1 MALWLVRAGR
11 HGEHEQL
18 FLEENRLYLTWDQ
31 LSHDLGKLED
41 KSALRKLLEKEVYPG
56 DPRGRISNFTGQIW
70 IFAKKIHKGDW
81 IALPSKLKP
90 AIHIGE
96 VVGEYVFHKDA
107 ENPYFHS
114 REVRWIETDIP
125 RSNFDQDVLF
135 SLGASM
141 SICQVSRNN
150 AETRIKAMANNEWKA
165 VALPPDLEDEDEGE
179 SEGPFDLEEIARD
192 QIAQLII
199 AKFKGHG
206 LARLTEA
213 LLDAQGYTTFK
224 SPEGPDKGVDILAA
238 PGPLGFGNPRICVQ
252 VKSSDGPVDSPTLN
266 QLIGAMHN
274 VQADQGLLVSWG
286 GFKRSIDKDMA
297 QHFFQVR
304 LWDRDA
310 IINELLDHYDKLDED
325 LRAEIPL
332 KRLWA
337 VAMQEES

>member
-1 MALWLVRAGR
+1 MALYLVRAGK
-11 HGEHEQL
+11 HGEHEQR
-18 FLEENRLYLTWDQ
+18 FLQRNRIYLTWGG
-31 LSHDLGKLED
+31 LKHDLSKLED
-41 KSALRKLLEKEVYPG
+41 KPALRNLLEVVYP
-56 DPRGRISNFTGQIW
+56 DASKGRISSFTGQIW
-70 IFAKKIHKGDW
+70 IFAKKIQQDDW

-96 VVGEYVFHKDA
+96 VVGEYVFHKD
-107 ENPYFHS
+107 EKDPYFHS

-125 RSNFDQDVLF
+125 RSNFDQDVLY
-135 SLGASM
+135 SLGAQG
-141 SICQVSRNN
+141 SICQLRRNN
-150 AETRIKAMANNEWKA
+150 AEARIREMAGSGWKA
-165 VALPPDLEDEDEGE
+165 GSLPLDLGDEDEEE
-179 SEGPFDLEEIARD
+179 SEGPVDLEEIARD
-192 QIAQLII
+192 QIAQLIT

-213 LLDAQGYTTFK
+213 LLKAQGYTTFK

-286 GFKRSIDKDMA
+286 GFKSSIDKDMA
-297 QHFFQVR
+297 QHFFKVR

-310 IINELLDHYDKLDED
+310 IINELFDHYDKLDED

-337 VAMQEES
+337 VAMQEESS